1 LISIRNSSF
10 YIKVKA
16 IENKLKEKQQQ
27 YRHFEFYATVQDFPP
42 LESHRAGVGF
52 IFEARALP
60 LEKVETEIL
69 YPTEPTSTPI
79 EEDIMGHLSHEE
91 LYNQTDKLR
100 LAFYDEFMIVREKT
114 GILFFRN

>member
-1 LISIRNSSF
+1 M
-10 YIKVKA
+10 
-16 IENKLKEKQQQ
+16 
-27 YRHFEFYATVQDFPP
+27 QDFPP

-100 LAFYDEFMIVREKT
+100 LAFYDEFMIVSSKWRIFKIAT
-114 GILFFRN
+114 SITLDL

>member
-1 LISIRNSSF
+1 MISTKNSS

-60 LEKVETEIL
+60 LERVETEIL

-100 LAFYDEFMIVREKT
+100 LAFYDEFMIVSSKRP
-114 GILFFRN
+114 LL